1 MAFEARFG
9 DIVLRERYYA
19 LRDSPSSEDR
29 ELFNI
34 IRRTIKEK
42 LINSP
47 ARGRVIKKELIP
59 AIYLN
64 KYGNK
69 TFFIWN
75 LTASWRLIYFLARE
89 EDRQLIIIIDWLSHS
104 DYERLFKF

>member
-1 MAFEARFG
+1 MAFEVRFG
-9 DIVLRERYYA
+9 DVVLRDRYNA
-19 LRDSPSSEDR
+19 LPDSHLSEDR
-29 ELFNI
+29 ELYNI

-42 LINSP
+42 LIINP
-47 ARGRVIKKELIP
+47 ARGRVIKRELIP
-59 AIYLN
+59 ATYLN

-89 EDRQLIIIIDWLSHS
+89 EDRRLIIIVDWLSHS
-104 DYERLFKF
+104 DYEKLFKF

>member
-1 MAFEARFG
+1 MAFEAKFG
-9 DIVLRERYYA
+9 DIILRDRYYT

-29 ELFNI
+29 ELFNVI
-34 IRRTIKEK
+34 QRTIKEK
-42 LINSP
+42 LIINP
-47 ARGRVIKKELIP
+47 IRGRVIKKELIP

-89 EDRQLIIIIDWLSHS
+89 DDRQLIIIVDWLSHS
-104 DYERLFKF
+104 DYEKLFKF